1 MDLYIIRHG
10 RPERQVIRD
19 GEGSADP
26 GLSETG
32 QEQAKRVAEFLEAEG
47 IDHIVSSTMRR
58 AVETAI
64 PLASTL
70 GFDVEQLDDIKE
82 SDHKN
87 SVYIPA
93 EEMSP
98 DDPDAAHFFEGNVH
112 DHVFSDGIEAFT
124 ERVSRGFQH
133 IIDTNKS
140 KKVAVYCHGMVTS
153 IFLRTILRFDDPLSL
168 TPDYCGISR
177 VRAASNGIR
186 SVRSINETHHV
197 RDLIEW

>member
-10 RPERQVIRD
+10 RPERQVVRD

-32 QEQAKRVAEFLEAEG
+32 VEQARRVAEFLAEEG
-47 IDHIVSSTMRR
+47 IHHVVSSTMRR
-58 AVETAI
+58 AYETAV
-64 PLASTL
+64 PLATSL
-70 GFDVEQLDDIKE
+70 GFEIEQVDDIKE

-93 EEMSP
+93 EEMSA
-98 DDPDAAHFFEGNVH
+98 DDPDAAHFFEGNIH

-153 IFLRTILRFDDPLSL
+153 IFLRTILGFDDPLSL

-186 SVRSINETHHV
+186 TVRSINETHHV

>member
-1 MDLYIIRHG
+1 VDLYIIRHG
-10 RPERQVIRD
+10 RPERQVLGD
-19 GEGSADP
+19 GEGTADP

-32 QEQAKRVAEFLEAEG
+32 LLQAARVADFLEAER

-58 AVETAI
+58 AYETAL
-64 PLASTL
+64 PLATNL
-70 GFDVEQLDDIKE
+70 GYEVEQLDDIKE

-98 DDPDAAHFFEGNVH
+98 DDPDSAHFFEGDVY
-112 DHVFSDGIEAFT
+112 DHVFSDGIDDFT

-133 IIDTNKS
+133 IIDTNRS

-153 IFLRTILRFDDPLSL
+153 IFLRTILRFEDPLSL